1 MPARKRASSDTEIE
15 DDDYENGAEES
26 SSRPKELAKNKR
38 RVSMLK
44 ETEGHSRSKSN
55 FTMKSM
61 DSTDLM
67 ANDDRSEKRRRR
79 QSRTAAALI
88 AEEEGD
94 GGSSSGVN
102 GPRTPK
108 KTAVARANMLNA
120 VDHTPLPAVSLDVMT
135 SNFEEW
141 MKMATDNKI
150 NAANSW
156 NFALIDYFHDMSLLR
171 NAQDGSVNFQKASY
185 TLDGCVKVWTSRVDS
200 CRNDTGKLLSNLT
213 NDGGGGEED
222 DEGAEEGEGDG
233 EEGSRNQ
240 AKRKRAHRP
249 ENTLAKSIEQLQVKK
264 LDTECV
270 VDPLF
275 KKTSADFD
283 EGGAGGMLMNHL
295 SVDAQLQIVFDA
307 TGTRLLDE
315 EETEIED
322 GEVSL
327 ADLRAKYMPD
337 LEELEGRS
345 IMPSLSDFKFASDDL
360 TFASHVLPSRNTPDE
375 PMAFGERDLDM
386 ADTGDAGPVEDFF
399 TGGEAVN
406 DFEGGFH
413 DSGGFDDDGGDDG
426 VGDMGDYTGN
436 PAGASHTGPV
446 EPFDPRRGRDERTL
460 IMSMSEDATEM
471 LDYFD
476 TTVMKN
482 WAGPQHWKVRR
493 AIRKDGDTTGN
504 TTTRSR
510 KDKTV
515 FMIDF
520 ETPPAENFAKKWF
533 VPATKAVLTLPSA
546 KVAKKGSKGAKS
558 IKKNEF
564 LLPND
569 MHFSSMQ
576 LLRLFTKPKFTVQM
590 RRINVDEPIK
600 GEDGEI
606 GGEFWAQAAADNA
619 GAGPDDMDGGFPAP
633 FATQFFHDE
642 DDDGGFDDG
651 DGDGGMGDMPAV
663 DEEDLIAATQ
673 GTLKRVRP
681 EHINYTKRAKRVD
694 VRMLKENIWK
704 GLNIVVPKSNME
716 DGHEEEINATTDE
729 AEPTDPTEARDFTN
743 VISNLRT
750 QYPKDKLDEIST
762 SFCFI
767 CLLHLA
773 NERGLKIQV
782 GDAAPD
788 WATGKNMVV
797 DDDAEA
803 GADEADLKR
812 IGQLS
817 ELHVFRDPDA
827 RPAA

>member
-1 MPARKRASSDTEIE
+1 MPARKRPSSDTEE
-15 DDDYENGAEES
+15 EYEETVEGT
-26 SSRPKELAKNKR
+26 SRMKDLARGKR
-38 RVSMLK
+38 RVSMLR
-44 ETEGHSRSKSN
+44 EAEGHSRTKSV
-55 FTMKSM
+55 TMKSM
-61 DSTDLM
+61 DSSDLTE
-67 ANDDRSEKRRRR
+67 NDDLSEKRRRR
-79 QSRTAAALI
+79 QSRAAAALI
-88 AEEEGD
+88 AEEEE
-94 GGSSSGVN
+94 GGSSSGIN
-102 GPRTPK
+102 ASGPRTPK

-120 VDHTPLPAVSLDVMT
+120 VDRTPLPAVSMDIMT

-213 NDGGGGEED
+213 NDAGGGDED
-222 DEGAEEGEGDG
+222 EEGAEEGEGDG
-233 EEGSRNQ
+233 EEGGRNQ

-249 ENTLAKSIEQLQVKK
+249 ENTIAKSIEQLQVKK

-295 SVDAQLQIVFDA
+295 SVDAHLQIVFDA
-307 TGTRLLDE
+307 SGTRILDE

-322 GEVSL
+322 GQVPL
-327 ADLRAKYMPD
+327 GDLRAKFMPD
-337 LEELEGRS
+337 LEELEDRT

-375 PMAFGERDLDM
+375 PMAFGERDLDGM
-386 ADTGDAGPVEDFF
+386 VDGDAPGPVEDFF

-413 DSGGFDDDGGDDG
+413 GGFDDDGGDDG
-426 VGDMGDYTGN
+426 VGDMGDYPANATGAN
-436 PAGASHTGPV
+436 HTGPV

-493 AIRKDGDTTGN
+493 AVRKDGDTTGN
-504 TTTRSR
+504 TTARSR

-520 ETPPAENFAKKWF
+520 ETPPVENAAKKLF
-533 VPATKAVLTLPSA
+533 VPATKAVLTLPSVKA
-546 KVAKKGSKGAKS
+546 AKKGSKGAKS
-558 IKKNEF
+558 VKKNDA

-590 RRINVDEPIK
+590 RRVNVDEPIK

-606 GGEFWAQAAADNA
+606 GGAFWAQAAVENA
-619 GAGPDDMDGGFPAP
+619 GPGPDDTDFPAP

-642 DDDGGFDDG
+642 DDDGGFDDVDGG
-651 DGDGGMGDMPAV
+651 DGEIPAV

-681 EHINYTKRAKRVD
+681 DRINYTKRAKRVD

-704 GLNIVVPKSNME
+704 GLNIVVPKRE
-716 DGHEEEINATTDE
+716 DDEHDEETIATPDD
-729 AEPTDPTEARDFTN
+729 AEPTDPAEAREFTS

-782 GDAAPD
+782 GDEPD
-788 WATGKNMVV
+788 WAAGKNMVV
-797 DDDAEA
+797 DDDADA
-803 GADEADLKR
+803 GADESDVKR
-812 IGQLS
+812 IGELS
-817 ELHVFRDPDA
+817 RLQVFRDPDA

>member
-1 MPARKRASSDTEIE
+1 MPARKRASSDTEME
-15 DDDYENGAEES
+15 DEEYEDRVEES
-26 SSRPKELAKNKR
+26 SSRPKDLGKNKR
-38 RVSMLK
+38 RVSVLR
-44 ETEGHSRSKSN
+44 EAEGHSSRSKSV
-55 FTMKSM
+55 TMKSG
-61 DSTDLM
+61 DSSDLTE
-67 ANDDRSEKRRRR
+67 NDDLSEKRRRR
-79 QSRTAAALI
+79 QSRVAAALI

-102 GPRTPK
+102 ASGPRTPK

-120 VDHTPLPAVSLDVMT
+120 VDRTPLPAVSLDVMT

-213 NDGGGGEED
+213 NDAGGGEED
-222 DEGAEEGEGDG
+222 EEGAEEGEGDG
-233 EEGSRNQ
+233 EEGGRSQ

-249 ENTLAKSIEQLQVKK
+249 ENTIAKSIEQLQVKK

-295 SVDAQLQIVFDA
+295 SVDAHLQIVFDA
-307 TGTRLLDE
+307 SGTRLLDE

-322 GEVSL
+322 GEVPL
-327 ADLRAKYMPD
+327 ADLRAKFMPD
-337 LEELEGRS
+337 LEELEDRT

-375 PMAFGERDLDM
+375 PMAFGEREPDTM
-386 ADTGDAGPVEDFF
+386 ADGDAPGPVEDFF

-406 DFEGGFH
+406 DFDGAFHNGGGFE
-413 DSGGFDDDGGDDG
+413 DDGGDDG

-436 PAGASHTGPV
+436 ATGANHTGPV

-510 KDKTV
+510 KDKTI

-520 ETPPAENFAKKWF
+520 ETPPAENTSKKMF
-533 VPATKAVLTLPSA
+533 TSATKAVLTLPSA
-546 KVAKKGSKGAKS
+546 KAAKKGSKSAKS
-558 IKKNEF
+558 VKKNDF

-590 RRINVDEPIK
+590 RRVNGDEPIK

-606 GGEFWAQAAADNA
+606 GGEFWAQAAAENA
-619 GAGPDDMDGGFPAP
+619 GPGPDDTDNGFPAP
-633 FATQFFHDE
+633 FATQFFHDD

-651 DGDGGMGDMPAV
+651 DGGDGGIPAA

-673 GTLKRVRP
+673 GTLKRARP
-681 EHINYTKRAKRVD
+681 EHINYAKRAKRVD

-704 GLNIVVPKSNME
+704 GLNIVVPKRE
-716 DGHEEEINATTDE
+716 DDEHDEEMTATPDD
-729 AEPTDPTEARDFTN
+729 AEPTDPTEAREFTS
-743 VISNLRT
+743 VVSNLRT
-750 QYPKDKLDEIST
+750 QYPKEKLDEIST

-782 GDAAPD
+782 GETPD
-788 WATGKNMVV
+788 WAAGKNMVV
-797 DDDAEA
+797 DDDADA
-803 GADEADLKR
+803 GAGEADLER
-812 IGQLS
+812 IG
-817 ELHVFRDPDA
+817 ELGRLQVFRDPDA

>member
-15 DDDYENGAEES
+15 DDDYDNGAEES
-26 SSRPKELAKNKR
+26 SSRPKEIAKNKR

-88 AEEEGD
+88 AEEGD

-141 MKMATDNKI
+141 MKMATDN
-150 NAANSW
+150 
-156 NFALIDYFHDMSLLR
+156 
-171 NAQDGSVNFQKASY
+171 DGSVNFQKASY

-295 SVDAQLQIVFDA
+295 NCWMKKKPKSRMERCPWPIC
-307 TGTRLLDE
+307 G
-315 EETEIED
+315 
-322 GEVSL
+322 VSEL
-327 ADLRAKYMPD
+327 VLNGVCRRSYFVAKYMPD

-569 MHFSSMQ
+569 MHFSNEVCSPITDFIIP
-576 LLRLFTKPKFTVQM
+576 LKVQM

-600 GEDGEI
+600 GEIGDALVSQRDGEI

-651 DGDGGMGDMPAV
+651 DGDGRMGDMPAV

-788 WATGKNMVV
+788 WAAGKNMVV

>member
-1 MPARKRASSDTEIE
+1 ME
-15 DDDYENGAEES
+15 DDDYEETVGEPS
-26 SSRPKELAKNKR
+26 SKMKDLGKNKR
-38 RVSMLK
+38 RVDVLR
-44 ETEGHSRSKSN
+44 EAEGHSRSKSV
-55 FTMKSM
+55 TMKSM
-61 DSTDLM
+61 DSSDLTE
-67 ANDDRSEKRRRR
+67 NDDLSEKRRRR
-79 QSRTAAALI
+79 QSRVAAALI
-88 AEEEGD
+88 AEEEPD
-94 GGSSSGVN
+94 GGSSSGAN
-102 GPRTPK
+102 ASGPRTPK

-213 NDGGGGEED
+213 NDAGGGDEEE
-222 DEGAEEGEGDG
+222 EGAEEGEGDG
-233 EEGSRNQ
+233 EEGGRSQ

-307 TGTRLLDE
+307 SGTRLLDE
-315 EETEIED
+315 EEAEIED
-322 GEVSL
+322 GEVPL
-327 ADLRAKYMPD
+327 ADLRAKFMPD
-337 LEELEGRS
+337 LDELEDRT

-375 PMAFGERDLDM
+375 PMAFGEREPDGN
-386 ADTGDAGPVEDFF
+386 GDAPAPVEDFF
-399 TGGEAVN
+399 TGGEAVH
-406 DFEGGFH
+406 DYEGGFQG
-413 DSGGFDDDGGDDG
+413 DGGFDDDGGDDG
-426 VGDMGDYTGN
+426 VGEMGDYTAN
-436 PAGASHTGPV
+436 ATGANHTGPV

-520 ETPPAENFAKKWF
+520 ETPPGENAAKKLF

-558 IKKNEF
+558 VKKNDA

-590 RRINVDEPIK
+590 RRVNVEEPIK

-606 GGEFWAQAAADNA
+606 GGEFWAQAAVDNA
-619 GAGPDDMDGGFPAP
+619 GPGDAGDEFPAP

-651 DGDGGMGDMPAV
+651 DGGEGGITAA

-704 GLNIVVPKSNME
+704 GLNIVVPKRE
-716 DGHEEEINATTDE
+716 DDEHDEETIATPVD
-729 AEPTDPTEARDFTN
+729 AEPTDPTEAREFTS

-773 NERGLKIQV
+773 NERGLKIQI
-782 GDAAPD
+782 GDTPEWAA
-788 WATGKNMVV
+788 GKNMVV
-797 DDDAEA
+797 DDDADA
-803 GADEADLKR
+803 GADEADVNR
-812 IGQLS
+812 IG
-817 ELHVFRDPDA
+817 ELGRLQVFRDPDA

>member
-1 MPARKRASSDTEIE
+1 MPARKRASSDTEME
-15 DDDYENGAEES
+15 DDEYDEGAGTS
-26 SSRPKELAKNKR
+26 SKMKDLGKNKR
-38 RVSMLK
+38 RVSMLR
-44 ETEGHSRSKSN
+44 EAEGSSRSKSI
-55 FTMKSM
+55 TMKSM
-61 DSTDLM
+61 DSSGL
-67 ANDDRSEKRRRR
+67 AENDDLSEKRRRR
-79 QSRTAAALI
+79 QSRAAAALI
-88 AEEEGD
+88 AEEEAD
-94 GGSSSGVN
+94 GGSSSGA
-102 GPRTPK
+102 PRTPK

-120 VDHTPLPAVSLDVMT
+120 VDHTPLPAVSMDVMT

-141 MKMATDNKI
+141 MKMATDNAS
-150 NAANSW
+150 NALASNSW

-213 NDGGGGEED
+213 NDAGGGDED
-222 DEGAEEGEGDG
+222 EEGAEEGEGDG
-233 EEGSRNQ
+233 EEGGRTQ

-307 TGTRLLDE
+307 SGTRLLDE
-315 EETEIED
+315 EEAEIED
-322 GEVSL
+322 GEVPL
-327 ADLRAKYMPD
+327 ADLRAKFMPD
-337 LEELEGRS
+337 LEELEDRT

-375 PMAFGERDLDM
+375 PMAFGEREPGGM
-386 ADTGDAGPVEDFF
+386 ADGDAPAPVEDFF
-399 TGGEAVN
+399 TGGEAVR
-406 DFEGGFH
+406 DYEGGFH
-413 DSGGFDDDGGDDG
+413 GGGGFDGDVGDDG
-426 VGDMGDYTGN
+426 VGDMGDMGDYTANATGVN
-436 PAGASHTGPV
+436 RTGPV

-476 TTVMKN
+476 TTAMKN
-482 WAGPQHWKVRR
+482 WAGPQHWKVKR

-520 ETPPAENFAKKWF
+520 ETPPGENIAKKLF

-546 KVAKKGSKGAKS
+546 KTAKKGSKGAKS
-558 IKKNEF
+558 VKKNDF

-576 LLRLFTKPKFTVQM
+576 LLTLFTKPKFMVQM
-590 RRINVDEPIK
+590 RRVNVGEPIK

-606 GGEFWAQAAADNA
+606 GGEFWAQAALDN
-619 GAGPDDMDGGFPAP
+619 AGPDDTDNSFPAP
-633 FATQFFHDE
+633 FATQFFHD
-642 DDDGGFDDG
+642 DDDEGGFDDG
-651 DGDGGMGDMPAV
+651 DGGDGGITAA

-704 GLNIVVPKSNME
+704 GLNIVVPKRE
-716 DGHEEEINATTDE
+716 DDEHDEETIATPDD
-729 AEPTDPTEARDFTN
+729 AEPTDPAEAREFTS

-782 GDAAPD
+782 GDTPD
-788 WATGKNMVV
+788 WATGKNVVV
-797 DDDAEA
+797 DDDADA
-803 GADEADLKR
+803 GADDADVQR
-812 IGQLS
+812 IGELS
-817 ELHVFRDPDA
+817 RLQVYRDPDA

>member
-1 MPARKRASSDTEIE
+1 MPARKRASSDTEM
-15 DDDYENGAEES
+15 DDNDEYEETVEES
-26 SSRPKELAKNKR
+26 SSRAKDLGKNKR

-44 ETEGHSRSKSN
+44 EAEGHSRSKSVN
-55 FTMKSM
+55 MRSM
-61 DSTDLM
+61 DSSDLAENDDLM
-67 ANDDRSEKRRRR
+67 EKRRRR
-79 QSRTAAALI
+79 QSRAAAALI
-88 AEEEGD
+88 AEEEAD
-94 GGSSSGVN
+94 GGSSSGAN
-102 GPRTPK
+102 PSGPRTPK

-120 VDHTPLPAVSLDVMT
+120 VDRTPLPAVSLDVMT

-213 NDGGGGEED
+213 NDAGGEDED
-222 DEGAEEGEGDG
+222 EEGAEEGEGDG
-233 EEGSRNQ
+233 EEGGRSQ

-307 TGTRLLDE
+307 SGTRLLDE
-315 EETEIED
+315 EEAEIED
-322 GEVSL
+322 GEVPL
-327 ADLRAKYMPD
+327 ADLRAKFMPD
-337 LEELEGRS
+337 LEELEDRT

-375 PMAFGERDLDM
+375 PMAFGERELDAG
-386 ADTGDAGPVEDFF
+386 ADQGPVEDFF

-413 DSGGFDDDGGDDG
+413 DGGGFDDDGGDDG
-426 VGDMGDYTGN
+426 VGDMGDYTAN
-436 PAGASHTGPV
+436 ATGANHTGPV
-446 EPFDPRRGRDERTL
+446 EPFDPRRGRNERTL

-493 AIRKDGDTTGN
+493 AVRRDGDTTGN

-520 ETPPAENFAKKWF
+520 ETLPSENAAKKLF

-546 KVAKKGSKGAKS
+546 KLAKKGSKGAKS
-558 IKKNEF
+558 VKKNDF

-590 RRINVDEPIK
+590 RRLNVDEAIK

-619 GAGPDDMDGGFPAP
+619 GPDDTDSGFPAP

-651 DGDGGMGDMPAV
+651 DGGDGGMPAA

-673 GTLKRVRP
+673 GTLKRARP

-704 GLNIVVPKSNME
+704 GLNIVVPKRE
-716 DGHEEEINATTDE
+716 GDEHDEETIVTPDD
-729 AEPTDPTEARDFTN
+729 AEPTDPTEAREFTS

-782 GDAAPD
+782 GDTPD
-788 WATGKNMVV
+788 WAAGKNMVV
-797 DDDAEA
+797 DDDADA
-803 GADEADLKR
+803 GADEVDLNR

-817 ELHVFRDPDA
+817 GLQVFRDPDA

>member
-1 MPARKRASSDTEIE
+1 MPARKRASSDTEM
-15 DDDYENGAEES
+15 DDNEEYGEGVEES
-26 SSRPKELAKNKR
+26 SSKPKDLGKNKR
-38 RVSMLK
+38 RVSMLR
-44 ETEGHSRSKSN
+44 ETEGHSRSKNVMMRSDSN
-55 FTMKSM
+55 
-61 DSTDLM
+61 DLT
-67 ANDDRSEKRRRR
+67 ANDDLSEKRRRR
-79 QSRTAAALI
+79 QSRVAAALI

-120 VDHTPLPAVSLDVMT
+120 VDRTPLPAVSLDVMT

-213 NDGGGGEED
+213 NDTGAVDED
-222 DEGAEEGEGDG
+222 EEGAEEGDGDG
-233 EEGSRNQ
+233 EEGGRNQ

-307 TGTRLLDE
+307 SGTRLLDE
-315 EETEIED
+315 EEAEIED
-322 GEVSL
+322 GEVLL
-327 ADLRAKYMPD
+327 ADLRAKFMPD
-337 LEELEGRS
+337 LGVLEDRT

-375 PMAFGERDLDM
+375 PMAFGEKEP
-386 ADTGDAGPVEDFF
+386 DAMVDGEAPGPVEDFF

-406 DFEGGFH
+406 DFDGGFH

-426 VGDMGDYTGN
+426 VGDMGDYPTNATGAN
-436 PAGASHTGPV
+436 HTGPV

-460 IMSMSEDATEM
+460 IMSMSEDATGM

-476 TTVMKN
+476 TAVMKN

-515 FMIDF
+515 FMVDF
-520 ETPPAENFAKKWF
+520 ETPPGDNLSKKLF

-546 KVAKKGSKGAKS
+546 KAGKKGSKGAKS
-558 IKKNEF
+558 VKWNDF

-569 MHFSSMQ
+569 MHFSSVQ
-576 LLRLFTKPKFTVQM
+576 LLRLFTKPRFTVQM
-590 RRINVDEPIK
+590 RRLNVDEAIK
-600 GEDGEI
+600 GGDGEI

-619 GAGPDDMDGGFPAP
+619 GPGPDDTDNGFPAP

-651 DGDGGMGDMPAV
+651 DGGIPQA

-673 GTLKRVRP
+673 GTLKRARP

-704 GLNIVVPKSNME
+704 GLNIVVPKRENDE
-716 DGHEEEINATTDE
+716 HDEETIATPDD
-729 AEPTDPTEARDFTN
+729 AELTDPTEAREFTS

-750 QYPKDKLDEIST
+750 QYPQDKLDEIST

-773 NERGLKIQV
+773 NERGLKIEV
-782 GDAAPD
+782 GENPGWAA
-788 WATGKNMVV
+788 GKNMVV
-797 DDDAEA
+797 DDDADA
-803 GADEADLKR
+803 GAGETDLKQVGEL
-812 IGQLS
+812 GQLQ
-817 ELHVFRDPDA
+817 VFRDPDA